1 MIYFFYLLSFILV
14 LILSEITAKKEK
26 TGRIAAYNKKSK
38 EDFSDFKPYVARN
51 GRTPQ
56 SLSQISRK
64 LRNRTINPFDKCGDI
79 FNESSDFNWP
89 SYFTNANKKMTTL
102 ALNQVFF

>member
-1 MIYFFYLLSFILV
+1 MIYFFYLLSFIFV

-26 TGRIAAYNKKSK
+26 KERITYNKKSK
-38 EDFSDFKPYVARN
+38 ENFSDFTPYVARN
-51 GRTPQ
+51 GRRTPQ

-64 LRNRTINPFDKCGDI
+64 LKQRTINPFDKCGDI
-79 FNESSDFNWP
+79 FKKKSDFNWP
-89 SYFTNANKKMTTL
+89 SYFENANKKRTTL

>member
-14 LILSEITAKKEK
+14 LILSEIIAKKEK
-26 TGRIAAYNKKSK
+26 TGRITYNKKSK

-56 SLSQISRK
+56 SLSQISKRLTK
-64 LRNRTINPFDKCGDI
+64 INPFDKCGDI
-79 FNESSDFNWP
+79 FNKSSDFNWP
-89 SYFTNANKKMTTL
+89 SYFANANKKMTTL
-102 ALNQVFF
+102 AFNQVFF